1 VAARCRDLDECC
13 SGPTVNIYSVRSPPG
28 VAAPA
33 SPPRGA
39 RLLKRQRSWKS
50 GTQYP
55 NAGAPG
61 PAETVFLGVPEV
73 AGGVR
78 HPVDESKTK
87 PTYSA
92 STIAASVIPAHGP
105 PRCRRPRPNQDRP
118 PSAPAAQTRLSAAAH
133 RVPGRLHHLVDHGHG
148 WRAAARPGPAGAG
161 GWLPGGDAIGGQMA
175 EVWGRSLGPLR
186 WLGGEMQLNRE
197 ACCCGSRS
205 VSPTTGTTSRC
216 ATTSRRLS
224 GPRASI

>member
-1 VAARCRDLDECC
+1 MLFRSNRQHLQRPITSGRCSPRFTAAWCQTAEASAELE
-13 SGPTVNIYSVRSPPG
+13 VRHPIPEHWS
-28 VAAPA
+28 A
-33 SPPRGA
+33 
-39 RLLKRQRSWKS
+39 
-50 GTQYP
+50 
-55 NAGAPG
+55 G
-61 PAETVFLGVPEV
+61 PAATVFLGVPEE

-148 WRAAARPGPAGAG
+148 WACGCSTRAG
-161 GWLPGGDAIGGQMA
+161 GWLPGGDAIGGADGRGVGKTAGAAAMA
-175 EVWGRSLGPLR
+175 GRRDPVEPRGHAAADLSSLPEVLP
-186 WLGGEMQLNRE
+186 
-197 ACCCGSRS
+197 
-205 VSPTTGTTSRC
+205 
-216 ATTSRRLS
+216 
-224 GPRASI
+224 

>member
-1 VAARCRDLDECC
+1 MSAVPVEPSTSTASERLRALRPRFTAARCQTAEASAELE
-13 SGPTVNIYSVRSPPG
+13 VRHPIPERWS
-28 VAAPA
+28 ARA
-33 SPPRGA
+33 SSNCLPRCP
-39 RLLKRQRSWKS
+39 RSS
-50 GTQYP
+50 RR
-55 NAGAPG
+55 
-61 PAETVFLGVPEV
+61 
-73 AGGVR
+73 VR